1 MTTRDVTSA
10 SRNLLI
16 IYWVVSAFCSYQ
28 LGIALRIAANLADLT
43 TFFLGFMSLMIIP
56 ILMASSL
63 VLYIYFRSIPRTS
76 GEKSA
81 SPPSSSG
88 FRSS

>member
-76 GEKSA
+76 GGKSA

>member
-16 IYWVVSAFCSYQ
+16 IYWVISAFCSYQ
-28 LGIALRIAANLADLT
+28 LGIVLRITANLADLT

-63 VLYIYFRSIPRTS
+63 VLYIFPKHTHIS
-76 GEKSA
+76 GGKSA